1 MMKHLISLLTISCLS
16 ICSAAEPEQSI
27 CNNPPTL
34 KSALKNPSAKLDK
47 FRGIDFTSRTELF
60 EDELGDNY
68 DLNSLLDNIDF
79 DPNFEMFLDRA
90 EPLTSVSQSLSDELR
105 YHLLIT
111 WAADYEQKTWDRDKF
126 FPTISTFS
134 VGNVYI
140 PLAHLLLKGF
150 REGEPTRTA
159 LIDICHTS
167 LKNYIDMVVMFEDM
181 DFLKSILQIQNE
193 DRFIQDDYVISESL
207 KMLRLIN
214 GIYNQ
219 KPVITKVKFSQDKV
233 FNDSNQS
240 ELRAV
245 SVNHELGELLKE
257 NRIVMDFSNSI
268 VRKIP
273 SIVMAHGNINRAIHE
288 VFIKYKYLYDFLF
301 KSTWG
306 ANLITEE
313 DLTSPIATMIKY
325 RNAFIQTWQ
334 EFDNDKV
341 YEMSYN
347 DVETIFYPA
356 LYEKIDSLALMSDQ
370 QSTLDVNTVSS
381 NPLVVRITI

>member
-68 DLNSLLDNIDF
+68 DLNSLLDNIEF

-90 EPLTSVSQSLSDELR
+90 EPLTSVSRFLSDELR

-111 WAADYEQKTWDRDKF
+111 WATDNEQKTWDRDKF

-140 PLAHLLLKGF
+140 PLAHLLLNGF
-150 REGEPTRTA
+150 REDEPTRTA
-159 LIDICHTS
+159 LIDVCHTS
-167 LKNYIDMVVMFEDM
+167 LKNYVDVIVMFEDI
-181 DFLKSILQIQNE
+181 DFLKSIFQSQNLN
-193 DRFIQDDYVISESL
+193 RFFQDDYVISEAL
-207 KMLRLIN
+207 TMLRMISGLCTE
-214 GIYNQ
+214 
-219 KPVITKVKFSQDKV
+219 KPLTTKVKFSHDTV
-233 FNDSNQS
+233 FYDSNQS
-240 ELRAV
+240 ELCAV
-245 SVNHELGELLKE
+245 SVNNELGELLKE
-257 NRIVMDFSNSI
+257 NRIVMDFSNFI

-273 SIVMAHGNINRAIHE
+273 SITTAHKNINTALNE

-301 KSTWG
+301 KSNRG
-306 ANLITEE
+306 SSLVTEE
-313 DLTSPIATMIKY
+313 DLTSPITAMIKY
-325 RNAFIQTWQ
+325 RNAFIETWQ
-334 EFDNDKV
+334 EFGNDRVFEMNYDQVKTTF
-341 YEMSYN
+341 YE
-347 DVETIFYPA
+347 A
-356 LYEKIDSLALMSDQ
+356 LYQKIKLVCLTSNQ
-370 QSTLDVNTVSS
+370 QDTMNADAINSG
-381 NPLVVRITI
+381 PLVVSITL